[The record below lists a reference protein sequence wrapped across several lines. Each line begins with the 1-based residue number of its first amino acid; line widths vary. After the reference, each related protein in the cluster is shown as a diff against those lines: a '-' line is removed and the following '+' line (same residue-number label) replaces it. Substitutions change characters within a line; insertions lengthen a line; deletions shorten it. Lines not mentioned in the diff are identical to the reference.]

1 MKILFIAS
9 TYKGGN
15 GAHIGRI
22 SEMLSRHGFEVSR
35 LEAPHVPIK
44 NLMNPSFALFGA
56 IRALASA
63 ESYDIVHAFNVPS
76 ALAMRCTRAKKR
88 VLSVHG
94 VFSDQIRM
102 IHTGAAGRLARFVE
116 SRAVQWADR
125 LATDSEASRRRYRD
139 VLGVDFECTLSP
151 LDPGE
156 FKDIPDVSKKRQV
169 AYVGRNS
176 YEKGIDILRG
186 TEDKIDADV
195 VYCTGL
201 PWREAMTKLKESSVI
216 VIPSRIESMPQV
228 ILEAFY
234 LKVPIVATNVG
245 GIPEIIT
252 DENDGLL
259 VPPEDPAKLVQSIN
273 RLLDDADLADALAH
287 NGFRHV
293 LESLTCDALLPRYVE
308 FYESLLES

>member
-1 MKILFIAS
+1 
-9 TYKGGN
+9 
-15 GAHIGRI
+15 
-22 SEMLSRHGFEVSR
+22 MLSRHGFEVSR
-35 LEAPHVPIK
+35 LEAPHIPIK
-44 NLMNPSFALFGA
+44 NLKNPSFALFGT

-88 VLSVHG
+88 VLSIHG

-102 IHTGAAGRLARFVE
+102 IHTGAAGRLARLAE
-116 SRAVQWADR
+116 SRAIQWADR

-156 FKDIPDVSKKRQV
+156 FEDIPDVSKKRQV
-169 AYVGRNS
+169 VYVGRNS

-186 TEDKIDADV
+186 AEDKIDADV
-195 VYCTGL
+195 VYCTSL
-201 PWREAMTKLKESSVI
+201 PWRDAMTRLKESSVL
-216 VIPSRIESMPQV
+216 VIPSRVESMPQV

-234 LKVPIVATNVG
+234 LKVPIVAARVG

-259 VPPEDPAKLVQSIN
+259 VPPEDPSKLAQSIN
-273 RLLDDADLADALAH
+273 RLLDDVDLADALAH
-287 NGFRHV
+287 NGFKHV
-293 LESLTCDALLPRYVE
+293 LESFTCDALLSRYVE

>member
-1 MKILFIAS
+1 
-9 TYKGGN
+9 
-15 GAHIGRI
+15 
-22 SEMLSRHGFEVSR
+22 MLSRYGFEVNR
-35 LEAPHVPIK
+35 LEAPHIPIK

-56 IRALASA
+56 IRALTSA

-88 VLSVHG
+88 VLSIHG

-102 IHTGAAGRLARFVE
+102 IHTGAVGRLARLAE
-116 SRAVQWADR
+116 SRAIQWADR

-156 FKDIPDVSKKRQV
+156 FEDIPDVPKKRQV

-186 TEDKIDADV
+186 VEDKIDADV
-195 VYCTGL
+195 VYCTNL

-216 VIPSRIESMPQV
+216 VIPSRVESMPQV

-234 LKVPIVATNVG
+234 LKVPIVATSVG

-259 VPPEDPAKLVQSIN
+259 VPPEDPAKLAQSIN
-273 RLLDDADLADALAH
+273 RLLDDADLAGALAH

-293 LESLTCDALLPRYVE
+293 LESLTCNALLSRYVE